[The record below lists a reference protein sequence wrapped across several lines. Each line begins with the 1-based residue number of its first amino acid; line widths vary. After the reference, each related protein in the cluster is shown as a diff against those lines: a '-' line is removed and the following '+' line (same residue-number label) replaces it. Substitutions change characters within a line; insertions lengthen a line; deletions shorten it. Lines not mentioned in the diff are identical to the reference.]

1 MKVHYLYLCE
11 ANIKHYRKLCQ
22 VFLVEEHDEKKGCCI
37 FINPLSANPANC
49 GIGAYKVKEVLKFEL
64 FILEGI

>member
-1 MKVHYLYLCE
+1 MYFWLKNMMK
-11 ANIKHYRKLCQ
+11 
-22 VFLVEEHDEKKGCCI
+22 KKGCCI